1 MHIYCWAFNAV
12 CSKRSERVSCSNR
25 CFCHWI
31 SKVRVVR
38 DFGSCH
44 VPVRKWLITRSCVLL
59 LFLAAV
65 AVFALCTRLF
75 GIQFPFSI
83 NDIYLLYYQVFR
95 SQLYGQSAAMEMLIN
110 SIWTRHWGQ
119 HHCTASNLKLTQP
132 VTISSSSSHSHC
144 TTAIVVCSFFQF

>member
-1 MHIYCWAFNAV
+1 MQFAAKGVNGCL
-12 CSKRSERVSCSNR
+12 
-25 CFCHWI
+25 
-31 SKVRVVR
+31 VVIVVFVIGFR
-38 DFGSCH
+38 KFGWCVTLGLVMS
-44 VPVRKWLITRSCVLL
+44 PVRKWLITRSCILL

-65 AVFALCTRLF
+65 AVAVFAVCTRLF

-95 SQLYGQSAAMEMLIN
+95 SQLYGQSSAMEMLIN